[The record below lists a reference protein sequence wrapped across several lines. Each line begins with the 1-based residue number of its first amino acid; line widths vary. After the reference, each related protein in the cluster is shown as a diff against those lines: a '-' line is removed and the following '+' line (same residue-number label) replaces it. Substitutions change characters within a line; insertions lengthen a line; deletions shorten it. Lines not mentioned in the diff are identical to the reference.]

1 VRLDTHAYEG
11 YVIPPHYD
19 SLVAKLI
26 CHGRDRA
33 EATARMRRAL
43 AFFVVQG
50 IATTIPLHQQ
60 IMEDEEFVR
69 GDITTRFMEGFLER
83 YREPA
88 P

>member
-1 VRLDTHAYEG
+1 
-11 YVIPPHYD
+11 
-19 SLVAKLI
+19 
-26 CHGRDRA
+26 
-33 EATARMRRAL
+33 
-43 AFFVVQG
+43 VVQG